1 MKVTRLEILALQKVL
16 DAQRDYC
23 WHSTGI
29 NLFKLI
35 WNLKLLIRQIAI
47 FLIII
52 LGMDDQNFCIS
63 NEITLTFLSQPTC
76 LSNWHCY
83 IFYAEKYDVRII
95 KHFMVPTS
103 TLRVW

>member
-23 WHSTGI
+23 WHGTGI

-63 NEITLTFLSQPTC
+63 NEITLTSLSQPTC
-76 LSNWHCY
+76 LSNCLS